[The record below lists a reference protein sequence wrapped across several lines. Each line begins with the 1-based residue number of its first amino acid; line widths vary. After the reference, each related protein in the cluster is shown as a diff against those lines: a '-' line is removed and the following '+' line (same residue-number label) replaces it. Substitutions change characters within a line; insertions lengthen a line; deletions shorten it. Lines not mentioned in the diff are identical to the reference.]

1 MAISHVLRGDDHL
14 TNTPKQLMVFDAMS
28 WPLPQYGH
36 MTLIVNPEGKKLSKR
51 DGSIMQ
57 FIEQYDRAGY
67 LPEALFNFIAL
78 LGFSPE
84 GEEEIFDK
92 EGFIERFDTKRLST
106 SPATFDVQKLRYLNH
121 HYLQKLPLE
130 TLSALC
136 EPYIKEHQLGRYE
149 DAQWINSLCAVF
161 QERLEYASQ
170 ITEHYHAFF
179 EHPFRLEEEHLT
191 FLNEENAQPI
201 LQAFQAGLEALTL
214 FEPETLKGLI
224 KEVGQAT
231 EAKGKRLFMS
241 LRLAV
246 SASMHGPELPKMMH
260 LMGKERV
267 QQRIEETLKH
277 LN

>member
-1 MAISHVLRGDDHL
+1 
-14 TNTPKQLMVFDAMS
+14 
-28 WPLPQYGH
+28 
-36 MTLIVNPEGKKLSKR
+36 
-51 DGSIMQ
+51 
-57 FIEQYDRAGY
+57 
-67 LPEALFNFIAL
+67 
-78 LGFSPE
+78 
-84 GEEEIFDK
+84 
-92 EGFIERFDTKRLST
+92 
-106 SPATFDVQKLRYLNH
+106 
-121 HYLQKLPLE
+121 
-130 TLSALC
+130 
-136 EPYIKEHQLGRYE
+136 
-149 DAQWINSLCAVF
+149 
-161 QERLEYASQ
+161 LEYASQ

-179 EHPFRLEEEHLT
+179 EHPFRLEEEYLT